1 MRIAVVGGTG
11 FVGRHTVEVLRRAGH
26 DTVVIARSRGV
37 DASTGRGLDEA
48 LAGADAV
55 VDVTT
60 VPPADRETTQALFAT
75 LTRNVLAAGRR
86 AKVGHHVLLSIEGV
100 DRLDGNAHY
109 AGKRAQEALVV
120 AGSVPY
126 TILRATQFHDFAGTV
141 VGWTREAD
149 TASVPPLLLQP
160 VAVTDVA
167 DVLAEIAVGPP
178 QQRPLDLAGPQ
189 PEDLVDMARR
199 TLAARGESIR
209 LIPSWRT
216 GIFGVEAAGEVM
228 LPDPSARR
236 GPTTFDAWL
245 ARGST
250 R

>member
-1 MRIAVVGGTG
+1 
-11 FVGRHTVEVLRRAGH
+11 
-26 DTVVIARSRGV
+26 
-37 DASTGRGLDEA
+37 
-48 LAGADAV
+48 
-55 VDVTT
+55 
-60 VPPADRETTQALFAT
+60 
-75 LTRNVLAAGRR
+75 VLAAGRR
-86 AKVGHHVLLSIEGV
+86 AKVGHHVLLSIAGV

-141 VGWTREAD
+141 VGWTRQGDA
-149 TASVPPLLLQP
+149 ASVPPLLLQP

-178 QQRPLDLAGPQ
+178 QQRPADLFGPQ

-216 GIFGVEAAGEVM
+216 GIFGAEAAGEVM
-228 LPDPSARR
+228 LPDPSARLA
-236 GPTTFDAWL
+236 PTTFDAWL
-245 ARGST
+245 ARAT
-250 R
+250 AR